1 MSELARRLRHRPG
14 RPALWR
20 AWLLAWLLCWGLAGT
35 ALAAPDGG
43 RQVLDRGWAVLM
55 DSEETLDPAQLTD
68 AEVSSSFR
76 PLPGAPSLGYVRGL
90 QNALGTPEQTRVE
103 LMVRSATRARYAA
116 ARRKGLKLVWDLRLN
131 VFRVSALFF
140 FLRFATACLRCLD
153 GRRRGIRRVS

>member
-1 MSELARRLRHRPG
+1 VWQTLVAM
-14 RPALWR
+14 
-20 AWLLAWLLCWGLAGT
+20 LAGES
-35 ALAAPDGG
+35 D
-43 RQVLDRGWAVLM
+43 VLGL
-55 DSEETLDPAQLTD
+55 LH
-68 AEVSSSFR
+68 
-76 PLPGAPSLGYVRGL
+76 SLGYVRGL

-153 GRRRGIRRVS
+153 GRRRGIRRVSPD